1 MKSKAPL
8 VLMEQ
13 IIMLLVFALAAAICL
28 QAFIK
33 ADALSSASA
42 NRDKAVILAQSTAE
56 LIRSNDG
63 DLAKAAEQL
72 AATCEQ
78 GLLQQTYDKNWQP
91 SAAANPAFTLQAH
104 IMPNTA
110 PGVGSAKVLV
120 LDEQQQTIFELDIAW
135 QEVTTNA

>member
-42 NRDKAVILAQSTAE
+42 ARDKAVVLAQSTAE
-56 LIRSNDG
+56 LIRSNEG
-63 DLAKAAEQL
+63 DLAKAAEQM
-72 AATCEQ
+72 AASCEQ
-78 GLLQQTYDKNWQP
+78 GLLQQTYDHDWQP

-104 IMPNTA
+104 ITPNDS
-110 PGVGSAKVLV
+110 PGLGTAKVLV

-135 QEVTTNA
+135 QEVEANA

>member
-28 QAFIK
+28 QAFVK

-42 NRDKAVILAQSTAE
+42 NRDTAVFLAQSTAE
-56 LIRSNDG
+56 LIRSNEG
-63 DLAKAAEQL
+63 DLAKTAEQL
-72 AATCEQ
+72 AASYEQ
-78 GLLQQTYDKNWQP
+78 GLLQQTYDRDWQP

-104 IMPNTA
+104 ITPNDA
-110 PGVGSAKVLV
+110 PGLGTAKVLV

-135 QEVTTNA
+135 QEVETNA

>member
-42 NRDKAVILAQSTAE
+42 DRDKAVVLAQSTAE
-56 LIRSNDG
+56 LIRSNEG
-63 DLAKAAEQL
+63 DLAKSAEQM
-72 AATCEQ
+72 AASYEQ
-78 GLLQQTYDKNWQP
+78 DLLQQTYNSDWQP
-91 SAAANPAFTLQAH
+91 SAAANPAFTLQAQ
-104 IMPNTA
+104 ITPNNEPGLGTA
-110 PGVGSAKVLV
+110 RVVI
-120 LDEQQQTIFELDIAW
+120 LDEQQQTVFELQIAW
-135 QEVTTNA
+135 QEVNANA

>member
-42 NRDKAVILAQSTAE
+42 NRDKAVIWLNPQ
-56 LIRSNDG
+56 RS
-63 DLAKAAEQL
+63 L
-72 AATCEQ
+72 
-78 GLLQQTYDKNWQP
+78 
-91 SAAANPAFTLQAH
+91 SAAMRA
-104 IMPNTA
+104 I
-110 PGVGSAKVLV
+110 
-120 LDEQQQTIFELDIAW
+120 
-135 QEVTTNA
+135 